1 MAISAAQKR
10 RETVKGILSTM
21 VHKRKGQKMKVA
33 GGKQM
38 KYINGHHDIFEIVDS
53 VDSSYRV
60 WNIGEYMGRSD
71 LIPLCQMEDPIKIGR
86 GTLKAVRLSEC
97 EVRIL
102 RDAACYGVSS
112 LQEAREA
119 LESERGGWLTALQVI
134 RKDLA
139 RKSLPVFERIYKEGR
154 Q

>member
-1 MAISAAQKR
+1 MEYIS
-10 RETVKGILSTM
+10 G
-21 VHKRKGQKMKVA
+21 
-33 GGKQM
+33 
-38 KYINGHHDIFEIVDS
+38 HDIFKIVDS

-60 WNIGEYMGRSD
+60 WGIDEYMGRPD
-71 LIPLCQMEDPIKIGR
+71 LIPMCQMETGDYNKIR
-86 GTLKAVRLSEC
+86 PDTLKAIRLPEC

-102 RDAACYGVSS
+102 CDAACYGVSS

-119 LESERGGWLTALQVI
+119 LESEPPYGALQII

-139 RKSLPVFERIYKEGR
+139 EKSLPIFEKIYVE